1 MIDGVGAGRT
11 SCGHLFHRGCL
22 ARWLQEQQTCGVCRK
37 PFSRSSHRMFV
48 PETGEEAE
56 LQRALVLSL
65 GDKAQAAPAEAP
77 PPVELAATASTSSSA
92 ETMWVPNRTG
102 RFGMYADKQV
112 AQEVAA
118 AAEEEA
124 RAAEAAAAEEEARAV
139 EAVRRSRR
147 GDIVWV
153 KLHGFPWWPAVM
165 REEAARKKK
174 PPPTLAVCLFHTQE
188 RYAQPVEAMRVWDA
202 FPELAAGKLPKIRS
216 KAVTRQWHSALAD
229 ALETGGAARLLA
241 AADADEAGA
250 DEAAEAD
257 GRASPLHDEAAAAVA
272 AAVASAAAPEPAALV
287 AALQAEIEAEAPAD
301 EFGAAADPAA
311 RAAAALAAAEAEGLT
326 LARADTPSGYV
337 HVRHRT
343 GSRTKPF
350 AADMNSSSRHHFLGM
365 FATAEEAALA
375 VARFRASE
383 EYGAA
388 DHRAPPTAAEVA
400 AAAAEAVRQAA
411 AEGLTL
417 KTSTDNVTGFYNVV
431 RSRSEAKPF
440 AADVRIDGKVKRLAT
455 CICPEQAALAVA
467 RFAAHGSVEEPAP
480 APAEAPA
487 KKPDGRATAAA
498 ARAVV
503 TLEQA
508 MTADEAHA
516 AAKAEGLTLR
526 RSENATGFWNVVRG
540 SDSFGNRT
548 KPYQA
553 QLKHEGRQQEPRRLR
568 DAGGGRARHRAL
580 RRAAGVR
587 RLRRARV
594 GGRLRLLARAR
605 GERRVDC
612 GGVCARAGG
621 GARACASGG
630 ARGAATEEISAT
642 AGADDGGRGVRGGKG
657 RGADALARR
666 QRDGLS
672 GT

>member
-65 GDKAQAAPAEAP
+65 GDKAQAPPAEAP

-301 EFGAAADPAA
+301 DEGAAAAADPSA

-343 GSRTKPF
+343 GRTKPF
-350 AADMNSSSRHHFLGM
+350 QAQLYHGGRENYLGHFP
-365 FATAEEAALA
+365 TAEEAALA

-383 EYGAA
+383 EGDA
-388 DHRAPPTAAEVA
+388 DHRAPPTAAEAA

-480 APAEAPA
+480 APARGASEEARWPRH
-487 KKPDGRATAAA
+487 GR
-498 ARAVV
+498 
-503 TLEQA
+503 
-508 MTADEAHA
+508 
-516 AAKAEGLTLR
+516 
-526 RSENATGFWNVVRG
+526 SC
-540 SDSFGNRT
+540 S
-548 KPYQA
+548 
-553 QLKHEGRQQEPRRLR
+553 
-568 DAGGGRARHRAL
+568 GGGGIGQ
-580 RRAAGVR
+580 RR
-587 RLRRARV
+587 
-594 GGRLRLLARAR
+594 
-605 GERRVDC
+605 
-612 GGVCARAGG
+612 
-621 GARACASGG
+621 
-630 ARGAATEEISAT
+630 
-642 AGADDGGRGVRGGKG
+642 
-657 RGADALARR
+657 
-666 QRDGLS
+666 
-672 GT
+672 